1 MKRLFILFIL
11 FVFIMPASAAFASF
25 SDIPLIVENGGEVT
39 LCAHT
44 TYLPEIIMEPGSEPV
59 KGWRWTSSNTDVAS
73 FCTIDSF
80 ITLGLGEATLTG
92 EAIDGS
98 GAKAK
103 FKVSVPKVYTSAD
116 RITVT
121 SPEGVVFS
129 YISNTNGYTYTD
141 TTGDCFY
148 TESMDDINGASTFR
162 IVPVKVGTG
171 SFYIENN
178 GKRIKTVKIEVKK
191 SALETS
197 SGVAPEASVDGAVI
211 ATVKKG
217 VNIRQEP
224 NADSQ
229 KMGAAAQGDRLT
241 VTHPFYTE
249 KWHQIDFNGETCY
262 VSANYCELSE
272 SAVPIPAPAAEPT
285 KEPEKTVSY
294 IGNKSTKKLHRLSC
308 SSVDDMKEKNKVEF
322 TSKEAALNKGYQPCK
337 RCKP

>member
-1 MKRLFILFIL
+1 MKRLMIL
-11 FVFIMPASAAFASF
+11 FVLFSILIPASVSFALF
-25 SDIPLIVENGGEVT
+25 EDVQLIVENGGEVA
-39 LCAHT
+39 LPAHT
-44 TYLPEIIMEPGSEPV
+44 DILPEIIMEPGEEPV

-73 FCTIDSF
+73 FCSIDSF
-80 ITLGLGEATLTG
+80 NTIGLGEATLTG
-92 EAIDGS
+92 EALGGS
-98 GAKAK
+98 GATAK
-103 FKVSVPKVYTSAD
+103 FKVTVPKVYTSAD

-129 YISNTNGYTYTD
+129 YIVNTNGYTYTD

-148 TESMDDINGASTFR
+148 TESMDNINGASTFR

-191 SALETS
+191 SALETAS
-197 SGVAPEASVDGAVI
+197 DTKSEAPIDGVVI

-224 NADSQ
+224 NADST
-229 KMGAAAQGDRLT
+229 KMGAAAQGDKLT

-272 SAVPIPAPAAEPT
+272 SAVPVSVPSAEPT
-285 KEPEKTVSY
+285 KETEQTVIY
-294 IGNKSTKKLHRLSC
+294 IGNRNTKKLHYPSC
-308 SSVDDMKEKNKVEF
+308 SSIDDMKEKNKVEF
-322 TSKEAALNKGYQPCK
+322 TSKEAALDRGYQPCK